1 MFAGPSNSAAKFV
14 ADNVLTSR
22 MATIVKDFRLRL
34 FVIYTSNY
42 FLVIF
47 LSYERLLARLRR
59 LDRYSAYKSLLP
71 RAGLVYPETLTESVV
86 LLPEATNPFR
96 YAATKLENVK
106 RPATTVGLARDASS
120 WKGSAFQEGE

>member
-59 LDRYSAYKSLLP
+59 LDGYSAYKSLLP

-86 LLPEATNPFR
+86 LLPEAMYPFSW
-96 YAATKLENVK
+96 AAAKLEIVK
-106 RPATTVGLARDASS
+106 RPAKTVGLARKARS
-120 WKGSAFQEGE
+120 